1 LNRDFE
7 QVLADFTRLQE
18 LGVFRHRDLANTF
31 RVLVQEMRAWANMEL
46 IETLQPLEQD
56 DWTHFSRLHNDT
68 LNKAKL
74 FLAKRRKAAAKKG
87 QRKPRRAKSEG
98 V

>member
-1 LNRDFE
+1 MPLLFQTRTPLYALNRDFE
-7 QVLADFTRLQE
+7 Q
-18 LGVFRHRDLANTF
+18 
-31 RVLVQEMRAWANMEL
+31 AWANMEL

-68 LNKAKL
+68 LNKAKR
-74 FLAKRRKAAAKKG
+74 FLAKRREAA
-87 QRKPRRAKSEG
+87 SED